1 MWLTCEDFLLV
12 VGVHAP
18 VPVEVD
24 AVAEEEGPCEPQGT
38 HSHESSAH
46 FCSTASLALS
56 HGVWSIRSNT
66 GVHGKAC
73 KGQGSFGR
81 GPGPFAAMNRELGCD
96 GGEETGLCG
105 EVVSVQSPRDLQLA
119 NGETNAS
126 RYASIAGGTEG
137 EDWRGA
143 NGREESSSLSS
154 EEDEEEGGEVRTDSG
169 YMLLPQDP
177 EVMNGDEVDEDDGVV
192 TGRTW
197 GEDSSNP
204 CEPVE
209 LQSLGDGSEPGLG
222 GSPRLTRWMERQVRD
237 LAVSDDKQG
246 SSESPREERGGG
258 KDGRRS
264 GRESE
269 SWARFSEVAPSTDS
283 EDWPQTT
290 RAGSAEATGT
300 VEPSTSMEKGGT
312 QYIQY
317 TKSYVDKRATGRK

>member
-1 MWLTCEDFLLV
+1 
-12 VGVHAP
+12 
-18 VPVEVD
+18 
-24 AVAEEEGPCEPQGT
+24 
-38 HSHESSAH
+38 
-46 FCSTASLALS
+46 
-56 HGVWSIRSNT
+56 
-66 GVHGKAC
+66 
-73 KGQGSFGR
+73 
-81 GPGPFAAMNRELGCD
+81 MNRELGCD

-264 GRESE
+264 GCESE

-300 VEPSTSMEKGGT
+300 VEPSTSMEKEKAAAIKQAMVGFSLPSSVTPSWAHTVPESVWKAELIGGLK
-312 QYIQY
+312 QK
-317 TKSYVDKRATGRK
+317 KSRRKKK